1 VLRSSRVVSLSKKI
15 KATPAQVAIAWLLAK
30 SPVMM
35 PIPGTSSLPHLE
47 QNMAA
52 INLKIKEEDLA

>member
-1 VLRSSRVVSLSKKI
+1 
-15 KATPAQVAIAWLLAK
+15 
-30 SPVMM
+30 M

-52 INLKIKEEDLA
+52 VNLKIKEEDLA